1 MKFDP
6 NDPKWTAY
14 VLNELNDRELADVE
28 QEISKNPEAKKL
40 VDEIR
45 MMTGELSSAFAREAE
60 IELDDVQKNQI
71 RQSAERSP
79 AGRIIRFPGWAP
91 VAISAAAALIVA
103 VIGFQYRINEQ
114 SASESSAYVH
124 QPPADRR
131 GGQSAATSPDI
142 VASVD
147 VVVEIEPSDS
157 VVAPPRGADKD
168 DGVNSLTPPAGNQW
182 AESVG
187 RVTARAKN
195 LDNPLGLQAAVEE
208 VQLADIAAAASPAVA
223 LPASQLQSRNAVGYM
238 RVTGFAGGGL
248 KNAMPAELSYIQPQ
262 YGPSLDD
269 FAEIRDNVFQRVAD
283 HPLSTF
289 SIDVDTASYSVMRKI
304 LLEGRLPPKD
314 AVRIEELI
322 NYFPYDYEVPRDGK
336 PFASNME
343 IAPCPWKPEHYLVR
357 VALKGRE
364 IEAKDRPACNL
375 VYLLDVS
382 GSMNEANKL
391 PLVKRA
397 MQALVKQLDERD
409 HVSIVV
415 YAGAAGLVLPP
426 TRGDQAQAIL
436 DAIERLQ
443 AGGSTAG
450 GAGIQLAYQ
459 TAREHFQTNAAN
471 RVILCTDG
479 DFNVGMTQRGDLER
493 MIEQEA
499 KSGIFLTV
507 LGFGMGNYKDSTLEV
522 LSNKGNG
529 YYAYID
535 DFSEARKVLVD
546 QFMGTLVTI
555 AKDVKIQVEFNPAH
569 VAGYRLI
576 GYENRMLKKED
587 FNNDKVDAGEIGAGH
602 TVTAFYEIIPAGQPF
617 PDVPAVDKL
626 KYQVKPVENA
636 DKPTGEILTLKLRY
650 KEPEGD
656 VSSKLEFPLE
666 ASRLAT
672 MDPSSDFRF
681 ASAVAGFGMLL
692 RESEHRG
699 EITYE
704 QVLNLAEQSIG
715 EDKLGYRT
723 EFIKLVRNAMAIAGE
738 KN

>member
-6 NDPKWTAY
+6 NDSKWTAY
-14 VLNELNDRELADVE
+14 VLNELTDCERADVE
-28 QEISKNPEAKKL
+28 LEIKTNPEAKKL

-45 MMTGELSSAFAREAE
+45 SVTGELTNVFTRESEINLDTEQRQAVFAKA
-60 IELDDVQKNQI
+60 QKP
-71 RQSAERSP
+71 SGSL
-79 AGRIIRFPGWAP
+79 IRFPRWSPIAL
-91 VAISAAAALIVA
+91 SAAAALVVA
-103 VIGFQYRINEQ
+103 VIGFQLNYTSGKKVATEE
-114 SASESSAYVH
+114 SVAS
-124 QPPADRR
+124 PLR
-131 GGQSAATSPDI
+131 GDAPKDAAQGAATTQAEP
-142 VASVD
+142 
-147 VVVEIEPSDS
+147 VVM
-157 VVAPPRGADKD
+157 PPRGADLDNASTPAYD
-168 DGVNSLTPPAGNQW
+168 DQARLGGVKKEFADL
-182 AESVG
+182 ESVSEIESSAKG
-187 RVTARAKN
+187 QRDQRQKAVQPIPATA
-195 LDNPLGLQAAVEE
+195 
-208 VQLADIAAAASPAVA
+208 PATDR
-223 LPASQLQSRNAVGYM
+223 LLSRSAVGL
-238 RVTGFAGGGL
+238 VADFDEFGGALG
-248 KNAMPAELSYIQPQ
+248 PRESGITVPPQ
-262 YGPSLDD
+262 YGPSLDNFD
-269 FAEIRDNVFQRVAD
+269 EIHDNTFQRVSD

-289 SIDVDTASYSVMRKI
+289 SIDVDTASYSVMRKV

-314 AVRIEELI
+314 AVRIEELV
-322 NYFPYDYEVPRDGK
+322 NYFPYDYAVPRDGK

-343 IAPCPWKPEHYLVR
+343 VAPCPWKPEHYLVR

-364 IEAKDRPACNL
+364 IESKDRPPCNL

-426 TRGDQAQAIL
+426 TRGDNAQAIL
-436 DAIERLQ
+436 EAIERLS

-459 TAREHFQTNAAN
+459 TAREHFQSNAAN

-499 KSGIFLTV
+499 KSGVFLTV

-529 YYAYID
+529 NYAYID
-535 DFSEARKVLVD
+535 DFNEARKVLVD

-555 AKDVKIQVEFNPAH
+555 AKDVKIQVEFNPAQ

-602 TVTAFYEIIPAGQPF
+602 TVTAFYEIIPVGQPF
-617 PDVPAVDKL
+617 PDVPAVDAL
-626 KYQVKPVENA
+626 KYQEKKEEVA
-636 DKPTGEILTLKLRY
+636 TSATGEILTLKLRY
-650 KEPEGD
+650 KEPTGD
-656 VSSKLEFPLE
+656 VSSKLEFPLFAE
-666 ASRLAT
+666 KLAT
-672 MDPSSDFRF
+672 MDPSRDFRF

-692 RESEHRG
+692 RESEFRG
-699 EITYE
+699 NITYE
-704 QVLNLAEQSIG
+704 QVLGLAESSIG
-715 EDKLGYRT
+715 EDKLGYRA
-723 EFIKLVRNAMAIAGE
+723 EFIKLVRNAMAIAVD
-738 KN
+738 

>member
-6 NDPKWTAY
+6 NDPQWTAY
-14 VLNELNDRELADVE
+14 VLNELNDRERADVE
-28 QEISKNPEAKKL
+28 REIARNPEAKKL

-45 MMTGELSSAFAREAE
+45 SVTGELSSAFARESE
-60 IELDDVQKNQI
+60 IELEAAQRSKIQ
-71 RQSAERSP
+71 QSAKRSP
-79 AGRIIRFPGWAP
+79 AGNVLRFPGWASI
-91 VAISAAAALIVA
+91 AISAAAALVVA
-103 VIGFQYRINEQ
+103 VIGFQHKVKEQ
-114 SASESSAYVH
+114 SVPESTAQGAAAAEEVTVPSLPSDAVDEIAIKVDATPAVPASA
-124 QPPADRR
+124 PALV
-131 GGQSAATSPDI
+131 GE
-142 VASVD
+142 VASPKAVGYAQR
-147 VVVEIEPSDS
+147 S
-157 VVAPPRGADKD
+157 KL
-168 DGVNSLTPPAGNQW
+168 LT
-182 AESVG
+182 S
-187 RVTARAKN
+187 ARY
-195 LDNPLGLQAAVEE
+195 LDNPLGLMHRSPESE
-208 VQLADIAAAASPAVA
+208 SPAA
-223 LPASQLQSRNAVGYM
+223 IIS
-238 RVTGFAGGGL
+238 
-248 KNAMPAELSYIQPQ
+248 
-262 YGPSLDD
+262 PSLDD
-269 FAEIRDNVFQRVAD
+269 FDEIRDNTFQRVVD

-289 SIDVDTASYSVMRKI
+289 SIDVDTASYSVMRKF

-322 NYFPYDYEVPRDGK
+322 NYFPYDYAAPHDGK

-382 GSMNEANKL
+382 GSMNEAHKL

-397 MQALVKQLDERD
+397 MQTLVKQLDERD

-426 TRGDQAQAIL
+426 TRGDNTQAIL
-436 DAIERLQ
+436 DAIERLE

-459 TAREHFQTNAAN
+459 TAREHFQSNAAN

-529 YYAYID
+529 NYAYID

-555 AKDVKIQVEFNPAH
+555 AKDVKIQVEFNPTH

-617 PDVPAVDKL
+617 PDVPAVDDL
-626 KYQVKPVENA
+626 KYQVNPMEPV
-636 DKPTGEILTLKLRY
+636 DTPTGEILTLKLRY

-656 VSSKLEFPLE
+656 VSSKLEFPLD

-672 MDPSSDFRF
+672 MDPSRDYRF

-692 RESEHRG
+692 RETEQRG
-699 EITYE
+699 SITYD
-704 QVLNLAEQSIG
+704 QVLSLAESSIG
-715 EDKLGYRT
+715 EDKLGYRA
-723 EFIKLVRNAMAIAGE
+723 EFIKLVRNAMAIAG
-738 KN
+738 K

>member
-14 VLNELNDRELADVE
+14 VLNELNDRERSDVE
-28 QEISKNPEAKKL
+28 RELSQNPEAKKL
-40 VDEIR
+40 VEEIR
-45 MMTGELSSAFAREAE
+45 LFTGELTHVFARESE
-60 IELDDVQKNQI
+60 IELDATQRRSVLQNANKPAVKLI
-71 RQSAERSP
+71 RLP
-79 AGRIIRFPGWAP
+79 AWSY
-91 VAISAAAALIVA
+91 VTISAAAALLIA
-103 VIGFQYRINEQ
+103 VL
-114 SASESSAYVH
+114 
-124 QPPADRR
+124 
-131 GGQSAATSPDI
+131 
-142 VASVD
+142 
-147 VVVEIEPSDS
+147 
-157 VVAPPRGADKD
+157 
-168 DGVNSLTPPAGNQW
+168 GVQLYQKISLTPEDQIGGSAEIAGVKHSELPEKKAVYTLPASTSDQRLEF
-182 AESVG
+182 ESQVK
-187 RVTARAKN
+187 AAAKN
-195 LDNPLGLQAAVEE
+195 MDNPLGLQNVVEE
-208 VQLADIAAAASPAVA
+208 VQLAEIADYENDEVAAAYPADAPRRGGQVMSRKAVGFASSSVSRSRLNFAVA
-223 LPASQLQSRNAVGYM
+223 PQENG
-238 RVTGFAGGGL
+238 
-248 KNAMPAELSYIQPQ
+248 YIQPQ

-269 FAEIRDNVFQRVAD
+269 FDEIRDNTFQRVAD

-289 SIDVDTASYSVMRKI
+289 SIDVDTASYSVMRKM

-322 NYFPYDYEVPRDGK
+322 NYFPYDYAAPRDGK

-364 IEAKDRPACNL
+364 IETKDRPACNL

-382 GSMNEANKL
+382 GSMNDANKL

-415 YAGAAGLVLPP
+415 YAGAAGLVLSP
-426 TRGDQAQAIL
+426 TRGDNAQAIL
-436 DAIERLQ
+436 DAIERLE

-459 TAREHFQTNAAN
+459 TAREHFQSNAAN

-529 YYAYID
+529 NYAYID
-535 DFSEARKVLVD
+535 DLSEARKVLVD

-602 TVTAFYEIIPAGQPF
+602 TVTAFYEVIPVGQPF
-617 PDVPAVDKL
+617 PDVPAVDEL
-626 KYQVKPVENA
+626 KYQVEPVKSTDA
-636 DKPTGEILTLKLRY
+636 PSGEILTLKLRY
-650 KEPEGD
+650 KEPQGD
-656 VSSKLEFPLE
+656 VSSKLEFPLA
-666 ASRLAT
+666 ASKLTT
-672 MDPSSDFRF
+672 MDPSRDFRF

-692 RESEHRG
+692 RESEYRG
-699 EITYE
+699 DITFD
-704 QVLNLAEQSIG
+704 QVHKLAESSVG
-715 EDKLGYRT
+715 SDPLGYRT
-723 EFIKLVRNAMAIAGE
+723 EFIKLVRNAQAITGG
-738 KN
+738 K